1 MGSQV
6 WPDGLEK
13 VFFTGATFPPS
24 LPSSTLPSLFLPLP
38 LPLSLPLSLPLLL
51 HSSSP
56 PSSPPFLPPSS
67 PSSFPPSSSPF
78 LHRGLHG
85 ESLLILSIC
94 HQLESVVDHLCEMG
108 VELNTVDQEGN
119 GPLWVALRSRQE
131 NIAAKLVSKPPR
143 ATLCACVA
151 VLFITLLYP
160 PLSTWLDRTCRVSFL
175 FKHC

>member
-1 MGSQV
+1 M
-6 WPDGLEK
+6 
-13 VFFTGATFPPS
+13 
-24 LPSSTLPSLFLPLP
+24 
-38 LPLSLPLSLPLLL
+38 
-51 HSSSP
+51 
-56 PSSPPFLPPSS
+56 
-67 PSSFPPSSSPF
+67 
-78 LHRGLHG
+78 
-85 ESLLILSIC
+85 
-94 HQLESVVDHLCEMG
+94 DHLCEMG

-143 ATLCACVA
+143 VKSYLWRSTYTLCACVA